1 MYDKKIMISK
11 ALKISLLTLTIY
23 QTFAQQNVLKTSVYN
38 TSTFTTSTT
47 SSILLA
53 SDPSNKLIEH
63 RKISKV
69 EELNGGTLENT
80 FAPDGVDINVL
91 PLFGG
96 YKKSNEQ
103 IAEDKLFI
111 ADCNKNFKN
120 KSESSDFFANMGWQY
135 LSEGNKDMATHR
147 FNLAWL
153 LDNTNEDSYW
163 GLGVLEYQNGD
174 FNEATRLMRKG
185 LSLNEKN
192 VTLIVDLATVYIK
205 CYASD
210 KSEEDLKNA
219 NELLDKAL
227 NIQPEQTSAYMQK
240 CLIHIINDDLDAAWD
255 NFHFAFEL
263 DPENVNLE
271 ILNELVNR
279 KDDPRGIFKKP

>member
-11 ALKISLLTLTIY
+11 ALKISLLTLTVY
-23 QTFAQQNVLKTSVYN
+23 QTFAQQNVLKTSVYSA
-38 TSTFTTSTT
+38 STFTTSTT

-53 SDPSNKLIEH
+53 SDPTTKLIEH
-63 RKISKV
+63 QKFSKV

-80 FAPDGVDINVL
+80 FAPVGVDINVL

-96 YKKSNEQ
+96 YKKTAEQ

-111 ADCNKNFKN
+111 ADCSKNFKN

-135 LSEGNKDMATHR
+135 LSEGNKEMAIHR

-153 LDNTNEDSYW
+153 LDNTNEDSFW

-227 NIQPEQTSAYMQK
+227 NIQPEQISAYMQK

-263 DPENVNLE
+263 DPENVSLE